1 MTDRQPTLQAG
12 PPTSPD
18 SFELIE
24 RTRQARKAVVAA
36 SIGNGLEWFDVIVY
50 GTFAVTIS
58 HLFFPTT
65 NTTTSLLL
73 AFGSFGISFIMR
85 PLGGIIIGRYADK
98 AGRKAGMMISIALM
112 FIGTLMIVV
121 APTAAAIGVTAAII
135 ILVARLLQGFAAGG
149 EFGTATAFLVEY
161 APNRKAFYASW
172 QVATQGAAIL
182 LAGVFGFFLNTYLN
196 AQSLDSWGW
205 RVPFMFAL
213 LIGPVGWYIRSKMQ
227 DTPEFLAMEPS
238 KSPLKDT
245 FVANGSRL
253 WTMVGVVALGSVS
266 IYTALYMPTYA
277 AVNLGMP
284 PQAAFVST
292 LVFGAVLA
300 FGSPFVGR
308 LSDAVGPARVMTWS
322 AIGTIVLGIPL
333 FILINASPT
342 LGTIVVI
349 ELVLGV
355 LATGYFAPLPAL
367 ISAIFPVQVRT
378 TGMSLGYNI
387 GVTVFGGFAPFILTA
402 LIAATGSLLV
412 PGFYLVSIAV
422 LSLASL
428 LVSRKAFA
436 QR

>member
-1 MTDRQPTLQAG
+1 MTYKKPTVEAEAPTPLAG
-12 PPTSPD
+12 P
-18 SFELIE
+18 ELDV
-24 RTRQARKAVVAA
+24 RKRQARKAVIAA

-58 HLFFPTT
+58 RLFFPTDDPT
-65 NTTTSLLL
+65 ASLLL
-73 AFGSFGISFIMR
+73 AFGSFGISFVMR
-85 PLGGIIIGRYADK
+85 PLGGVIIGRYADK
-98 AGRKAGMMISIALM
+98 AGRKAGMMVSITIM
-112 FIGTLMIVV
+112 FLGTLLIVL
-121 APTAAAIGVTAAII
+121 APTAATIGVAAAII

-149 EFGTATAFLVEY
+149 EFGTATAFLIEY
-161 APNRKAFYASW
+161 APNRKAFYGSW
-172 QVATQGAAIL
+172 QVATQGAAML
-182 LAGVFGFFLNTYLN
+182 LAGLFGFVLNTYLS

-205 RVPFMFAL
+205 RVPFIFAL

-245 FVANGSRL
+245 FATHGRRL
-253 WTMVGVVALGSVS
+253 WTMVGVVALASVS

-277 AVNLGMP
+277 VVNLGIP
-284 PQAAFVST
+284 VQAAFVST
-292 LVFGAVLA
+292 LVFGTVMA
-300 FGSPFVGR
+300 FGSPFIGR

-322 AIGTIVLGIPL
+322 AVGTVALGIPL

-342 LGTIVVI
+342 LFTMIFI
-349 ELVLGV
+349 ELVLAV

-367 ISAIFPVQVRT
+367 MTAVFPVQVRT

-412 PGFYLVSIAV
+412 PGFYLVAIGV

-428 LVSRKAFA
+428 IVARRVFT